1 MICFINNCNG
11 SQLMGSIDN
20 HNNKCAQVT
29 MWCTNQKLFLL
40 PDIVM
45 ISFGGSETKLMYF
58 PLLFPTF
65 S

>member
-1 MICFINNCNG
+1 
-11 SQLMGSIDN
+11 MGSIDN

-29 MWCTNQKLFLL
+29 MWCTNQKFFLL

-45 ISFGGSETKLMYF
+45 ISFSGSETKLMYF
-58 PLLFPTF
+58 PLLFPKF